1 MGRADILGEEMTL
14 KEHTDGRLLTGLW
27 KGVAGP
33 AQGRR
38 TVETGLQ
45 RCVGDRH
52 RFMYIENRPTGN
64 SKT

>member
-1 MGRADILGEEMTL
+1 MTL